1 MKEGYGVAI
10 INQVRLENLKFKRF
24 WGLKLIFGGKMELTN
39 ITIFILA
46 FCLWLAILYIIYLK
60 NRLERKER
68 FINKMIEDLL
78 FQTFKNDY
86 YDNKYDN
93 EFDKNNK
100 IELEDILNVIK
111 TTEFKVINKRTKK

>member
-1 MKEGYGVAI
+1 
-10 INQVRLENLKFKRF
+10 
-24 WGLKLIFGGKMELTN
+24 MELTKS
-39 ITIFILA
+39 TIFILV

-100 IELEDILNVIK
+100 IELEEILNGIK
-111 TTEFKVINKRTKK
+111 ITEFKTINKKTKE

>member
-1 MKEGYGVAI
+1 
-10 INQVRLENLKFKRF
+10 
-24 WGLKLIFGGKMELTN
+24 MELTKS
-39 ITIFILA
+39 TIFVLV

-78 FQTFKNDY
+78 FQIFKNDY

-100 IELEDILNVIK
+100 IELEEILNGIK
-111 TTEFKVINKRTKK
+111 ITEFKTVNKKTKE

>member
-1 MKEGYGVAI
+1 
-10 INQVRLENLKFKRF
+10 
-24 WGLKLIFGGKMELTN
+24 MELTKS
-39 ITIFILA
+39 TIFVLV

-78 FQTFKNDY
+78 FQIFKNDY

-100 IELEDILNVIK
+100 IELEEILNGIK
-111 TTEFKVINKRTKK
+111 ITEFKTVNKKTKEWCF

>member
-1 MKEGYGVAI
+1 
-10 INQVRLENLKFKRF
+10 
-24 WGLKLIFGGKMELTN
+24 MELTKS
-39 ITIFILA
+39 TIFVLV

-100 IELEDILNVIK
+100 IELEEILNGIK
-111 TTEFKVINKRTKK
+111 ITEFKIVNKKTKE

>member
-1 MKEGYGVAI
+1 
-10 INQVRLENLKFKRF
+10 
-24 WGLKLIFGGKMELTN
+24 MELTN

-46 FCLWLAILYIIYLK
+46 FCLCLAVFYIIFLK
-60 NRLERKER
+60 YRLERKER

-78 FQTFKNDY
+78 FQTFKIDY

-100 IELEDILNVIK
+100 IELEEILNGIK
-111 TTEFKVINKRTKK
+111 TTEFKIINKRTKK

>member
-1 MKEGYGVAI
+1 
-10 INQVRLENLKFKRF
+10 
-24 WGLKLIFGGKMELTN
+24 MELTRN
-39 ITIFILA
+39 TIFVLV
-46 FCLWLAILYIIYLK
+46 FCLCLAVFYIIYLK

-78 FQTFKNDY
+78 FQTFKIDY

-100 IELEDILNVIK
+100 IELEEILNGIK
-111 TTEFKVINKRTKK
+111 TTEFKIINKRTKK

>member
-1 MKEGYGVAI
+1 
-10 INQVRLENLKFKRF
+10 
-24 WGLKLIFGGKMELTN
+24 MELTKS
-39 ITIFILA
+39 TIFVLV

-100 IELEDILNVIK
+100 IELEEILNGIK
-111 TTEFKVINKRTKK
+111 ITEFKTVNKKTKEWCF